1 MKKQIIYACLVLMMF
16 IFVNSLYSF
25 GSEQIT
31 TNKKAFSPNGV
42 NYLYYNMSQENIAKI
57 FVYNSFL
64 KKTVIV
70 AETPLGYPFLDYK
83 WYNDDLL
90 EINVKTGSP
99 GNFSIFYSCN
109 NNKVSEKH
117 DFPLAVDPK
126 RYLVLL
132 GQEDAYITGIFETQ
146 HIYKL
151 DLNFQTTAIKYLIFD
166 LKDTFFDEDGNLL
179 FTYRNTNDKWVTG
192 RLERDM
198 IKLKQEKQ

>member
-1 MKKQIIYACLVLMMF
+1 MMS
-16 IFVNSLYSF
+16 IFLNSLYSF

-31 TNKKAFSPNGV
+31 ANKKAFSPNGV
-42 NYLYYNMSQENIAKI
+42 NYLYYSISQENIAKI
-57 FVYNSFL
+57 FVYNSCL

-70 AETPLGYPFLDYK
+70 AETPLRYSFLDYK

-99 GNFSIFYSCN
+99 GNFSIFYSVN

-132 GQEDAYITGIFETQ
+132 GQEDAYITDIFEAK

-151 DLNFQTTAIKYLIFD
+151 DLNFQRTAIKYLIFD
-166 LKDTFFDEDGNLL
+166 LKNTYFDEDGNLL
-179 FTYRNTNDKWVTG
+179 FKYRDTNDKWVKG
-192 RLERDM
+192 QLERDT
-198 IKLKQEKQ
+198 IKLR